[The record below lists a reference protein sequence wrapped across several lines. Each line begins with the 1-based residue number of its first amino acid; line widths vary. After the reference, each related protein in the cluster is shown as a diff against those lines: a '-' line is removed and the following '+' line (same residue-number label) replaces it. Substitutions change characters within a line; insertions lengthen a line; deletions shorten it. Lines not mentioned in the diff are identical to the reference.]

1 MKDQTTQGN
10 IREIIFKD
18 HFILVYLFL
27 FFKKPTEKPV
37 FTFISVIFKVT
48 SFFFFPPSV
57 SPFYVITS
65 LSDLGRQPGIRFLL
79 SCG

>member
-27 FFKKPTEKPV
+27 FLKTNRETCFY
-37 FTFISVIFKVT
+37 IYQCDFKVT
-48 SFFFFPPSV
+48 FFFSPSV